1 MSLSS
6 FFFFLFFVN
15 GDAYQHPLTW
25 VWDKDGEGLYNWD
38 GNGLGVPYPKLALL
52 PSLRAPLLG
61 QWVIIA
67 KICTLMACV

>member
-1 MSLSS
+1 MRERVYHFS
-6 FFFFLFFVN
+6 
-15 GDAYQHPLTW
+15 HKWRW
-25 VWDKDGEGLYNWD
+25 VFIIMPRLGIWDEDGEGLYNWD

-61 QWVIIA
+61 QWVIKA